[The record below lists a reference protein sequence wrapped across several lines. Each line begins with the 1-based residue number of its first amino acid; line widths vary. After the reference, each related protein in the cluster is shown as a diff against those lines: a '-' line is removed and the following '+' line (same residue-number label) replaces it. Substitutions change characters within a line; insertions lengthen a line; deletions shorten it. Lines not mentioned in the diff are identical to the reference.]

1 MQGVLVNSDNESY
14 NLRFDKSFFDER
26 QIKKILELIEIQIL
40 ADKVNFDENI
50 LVLAKEIKTKIW
62 NRVKSKYHF
71 ENKNCN

>member
-50 LVLAKEIKTKIW
+50 LVLAKEIKTNIW

-71 ENKNCN
+71 ENENCN